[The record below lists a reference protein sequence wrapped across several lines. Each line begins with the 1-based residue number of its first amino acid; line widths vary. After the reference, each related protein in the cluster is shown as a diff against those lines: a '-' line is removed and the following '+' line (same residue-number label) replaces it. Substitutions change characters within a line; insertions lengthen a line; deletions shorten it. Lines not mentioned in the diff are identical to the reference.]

1 MPPNVT
7 QAGEAAPSTAVR
19 TGPIQTTGINS
30 GDSPIDITAT
40 DTGLAATGIASD
52 TDLGATIMR
61 DLSATDRTQ
70 PNTSVNATQGT
81 AADIS
86 GGTGVHAVATGTA
99 ATLATSRS
107 ASPGVL
113 SFCWIGPGDES
124 AGALTPERQPG
135 TTLSPLTPEELP
147 GTTTLTPGEPGTT
160 TSALTPEELP
170 GTTTLTPGE
179 PGTAT
184 SAPSPEEPSGAAT
197 TALTRRLPG
206 AVAGTPGSQEQPT
219 TGTSTRRG
227 LGRGRAHGPGRLSG
241 RTGLHRARDTAVPG
255 SRLVRRRPVHPGAP
269 PVRPR
274 APAAVDARSWPL
286 VHSAH
291 DRPARSDD
299 GRAEAELRYG
309 GAEPVPPRCAP

>member
-7 QAGEAAPSTAVR
+7 QAGEAALSTAVR

-52 TDLGATIMR
+52 TDLGSTIMR

-70 PNTSVNATQGT
+70 TNTSVNATQGT

-86 GGTGVHAVATGTA
+86 GDTRVHAVATGTA

-135 TTLSPLTPEELP
+135 TTLSPLTPEEPP
-147 GTTTLTPGEPGTT
+147 GTTTLTPG
-160 TSALTPEELP
+160 
-170 GTTTLTPGE
+170 
-179 PGTAT
+179 
-184 SAPSPEEPSGAAT
+184 
-197 TALTRRLPG
+197 
-206 AVAGTPGSQEQPT
+206 
-219 TGTSTRRG
+219 
-227 LGRGRAHGPGRLSG
+227 
-241 RTGLHRARDTAVPG
+241 
-255 SRLVRRRPVHPGAP
+255 
-269 PVRPR
+269 
-274 APAAVDARSWPL
+274 
-286 VHSAH
+286 
-291 DRPARSDD
+291 
-299 GRAEAELRYG
+299 
-309 GAEPVPPRCAP
+309 